1 MKRHN
6 WKLISVRAGVT
17 GLSAIYECAECGDTC
32 KVQTNAL
39 PGVCR
44 HELTTQLGVSPTHP

>member
-1 MKRHN
+1 MRKHN

-32 KVQTNAL
+32 KVQTSAL

-44 HELTTQLGVSPTHP
+44 HEPKPFLELPPTHT